1 MTMPPAALLL
11 FRLGGR
17 GYASPRE
24 RVLGIV
30 DVGAQPPVPG
40 LPSSTLAALDGNG
53 GLLPLVSLRV
63 ALGLPDLGA
72 EGRILVV
79 STNHGPTGFLVDE
92 VVQALGAG
100 PERPPDPRPREPPG
114 HWLRHR
120 HGRRPRRHL
129 AAGQLGRDPRP
140 VPLGLTVGPWRGD
153 TQPAFWRTRRFS
165 TMFSSASG
173 ENGLVK

>member
-92 VVQALGAG
+92 VVQVLEPDPSAHPIRVRENRLATGYVTGTVDALGAT
-100 PERPPDPRPREPPG
+100 
-114 HWLRHR
+114 WLLVNWDAIR
-120 HGRRPRRHL
+120 
-129 AAGQLGRDPRP
+129 
-140 VPLGLTVGPWRGD
+140 VPSR
-153 TQPAFWRTRRFS
+153 
-165 TMFSSASG
+165 SA
-173 ENGLVK
+173 